1 MKIGVIGLGFV
12 GLSLAAVLGSKGYH
26 VLGVDS
32 NEKKIAMIKSG
43 IVPFYEPKLPQIVS
57 KALKRTFTVSSDIK
71 EVIENCNIIF
81 VTVGTP
87 LSPKGKIDLTNIQ
100 KVSKKIGEF
109 LRNTANRPT
118 IVIKSTVIPGTTQ
131 DIIKPI
137 IEKSSKKRE
146 GTNFNLL
153 TNPEFLKEGCAI
165 EDTLKPHIIV
175 VGGND
180 KKEHL
185 KKLYESLYKK
195 KIPYITTNSQT
206 AELIKYANN
215 SFLATKISFINQI
228 ANICE
233 SIEGANV
240 DDVAKAIG
248 YDPRI
253 GNLFLKAGPGYGG
266 SCLPK
271 DLQAL
276 IAFSEKIGQKSF
288 LLKGVQKTNINQVI
302 RLTNFIN
309 GVTSKNK
316 KITILGLSFKEDSDD
331 IRESVSIK
339 LIKNLLKNKYKI
351 SVHDPK
357 ALENTREIF
366 GNKISY
372 AKTISDAL
380 RGSYCAIIMTP
391 WVQYRKLKNKD
402 ISLMKNKIII
412 DTRRILDKS
421 NLKIKYY
428 AVGKGIFKKA

>member
-26 VLGVDS
+26 VMGVDS

-43 IVPFYEPKLPQIVS
+43 SIPFYEPKLPQIIS
-57 KALKRTFTVSSDIK
+57 KALKRNFTVSSNLK
-71 EVIENCNIIF
+71 EVIENCNVIF

-87 LSPKGKIDLTNIQ
+87 LSEKGKIDLTNIQ

-109 LRNTANRPT
+109 LRNTANIPA
-118 IVIKSTVIPGTTQ
+118 IVIKSTVIPGTTH

-153 TNPEFLKEGCAI
+153 TNPEFLREGCAI

-185 KKLYESLYKK
+185 KKLYESLYKT
-195 KIPYITTNSQT
+195 KIPYIKTNSQT

-233 SIEGANV
+233 SIDGANV
-240 DDVAKAIG
+240 DEVAKAIG

-276 IAFSEKIGQKSF
+276 IAFSEKIGQKPL
-288 LLKGVQKTNINQVI
+288 LLKGVQKTNTNQVI
-302 RLTNFIN
+302 RLTKLIN
-309 GVTSKNK
+309 GITGKNK

-339 LIKNLLKNKYKI
+339 LINKLLKNKYQI

-357 ALENTREIF
+357 ALENTREVF

-372 AKTISDAL
+372 AKTISEAL

-391 WVQYRKLKNKD
+391 WGQYKKLKNKD
-402 ISLMKNKIII
+402 IAVMKNKKVI

-428 AVGKGIFKKA
+428 AVGKGIFKNV

>member
-87 LSPKGKIDLTNIQ
+87 LSPKGKIDLTNIR

-118 IVIKSTVIPGTTQ
+118 IIIKSTVIPGTTQ

-146 GTNFNLL
+146 GMNFNLL
-153 TNPEFLKEGCAI
+153 TNPEFLKEGHAI

-185 KKLYESLYKK
+185 KKFYKSLYKK

-248 YDPRI
+248 HDPRI

-402 ISLMKNKIII
+402 ISLMKNKKII

-428 AVGKGIFKKA
+428 AVGKGIFRKA